1 MLVGKIIRS
10 KKSRRKP
17 RPRALRN
24 HLGMNDRGKSGGE
37 RARSPNAS
45 RGAEML
51 GGRASPALRESAVA
65 LAPLSGCDG
74 MNLANVVPKLYD
86 LLADE

>member
-1 MLVGKIIRS
+1 
-10 KKSRRKP
+10 
-17 RPRALRN
+17 
-24 HLGMNDRGKSGGE
+24 MNDRGKSGGE

-51 GGRASPALRESAVA
+51 GSRASVWSAVA

-74 MNLANVVPKLYD
+74 MNLANVVHKLYD